1 MSDLDVLII
10 GGGPAGLAAS
20 IQCKEQGL
28 SHLIIEKGSIVE
40 SLRKFPTNMVY
51 FTTPDL
57 LEIGDLP
64 LVTSREKPSRLE
76 ALKYYRRVAERY
88 ELPLNLYE
96 KVNEVQ
102 RQNGF
107 FQLRTT
113 LQARQPGES
122 RSYRAPK
129 LIVATGYY
137 DNPNRLGVPGEDLP
151 KVSHYYREAHPYYQ
165 MEVAVIGGA
174 NSAAET
180 ALDLY
185 RSGVKVTLIHREA
198 ELSSHIKY
206 WVRPD
211 IDNRIKRGEIPALFE
226 TEVEEILPDKLR
238 LKTKDGQRSEI
249 TNDFVLALIGYHPDY
264 PFLESMGIE
273 IEPKKG
279 RPVHDPETLETNI
292 PGLYVAGGM
301 VSGRETNKIFIENG
315 RFHGAKIV
323 SHLTARSQENR

>member
-20 IQCKEQGL
+20 IECKEKGL
-28 SHLIIEKGSIVE
+28 SHLVIEKGSIVE

-57 LEIGDLP
+57 LEVGDLP

-88 ELPLNLYE
+88 RLPLNLYE
-96 KVNEVQ
+96 RVEEVA
-102 RQNGF
+102 RQNGLF
-107 FQLRTT
+107 RVRTT
-113 LQARQPGES
+113 PRVGEAQ
-122 RSYRAPK
+122 SYRARNV
-129 LIVATGYY
+129 IVATGYY
-137 DNPNRLGVPGEDLP
+137 DNPNFLGVPGEELP

-198 ELSSHIKY
+198 ELPSHIKY

-238 LKTKDGQRSEI
+238 LKTKAGQRSEMA
-249 TNDFVLALIGYHPDY
+249 NDFVLALIGYHPDY
-264 PFLESMGIE
+264 PFLESMGIQ
-273 IEPKKG
+273 IEPEKG
-279 RPVHDPETLETNI
+279 RPVHDPETLETDV

-315 RFHGAKIV
+315 RFHGGKIV
-323 SHLTARSQENR
+323 SHLAARLRDRK

>member
-1 MSDLDVLII
+1 M
-10 GGGPAGLAAS
+10 
-20 IQCKEQGL
+20 
-28 SHLIIEKGSIVE
+28 E

-238 LKTKDGQRSEI
+238 LKTKAGQRSEMA
-249 TNDFVLALIGYHPDY
+249 NDFVLALIGYHPDY

-273 IEPKKG
+273 IEPEKG
-279 RPVHDPETLETNI
+279 RPVHDPETLETNV